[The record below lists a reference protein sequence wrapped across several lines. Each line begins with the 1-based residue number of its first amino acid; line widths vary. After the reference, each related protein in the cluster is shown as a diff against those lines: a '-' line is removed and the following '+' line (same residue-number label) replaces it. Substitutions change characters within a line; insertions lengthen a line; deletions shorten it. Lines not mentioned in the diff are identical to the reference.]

1 MDEGAGPVV
10 ATLASPFGPIHVAVG
25 PAAVVGLEL
34 LTTDEAFARSIARRL
49 GVAPVPGRDAT
60 RSTREMLDRAVAG
73 LEHYLDGDSAGLE
86 LPIAV
91 SGRSPWDVR
100 VLEAV
105 RRVGWGQVAS
115 YGLIARA
122 AGSPGAARAA
132 GGAVGRN
139 PIGLLIP
146 CHRVIAA
153 DGTLGGYG
161 GAWPSERESALA
173 LKRAL
178 LAHEGVEVPPD
189 PRR

>member
-1 MDEGAGPVV
+1 MQAGVDTV
-10 ATLASPFGPIHVAVG
+10 IATLASPFGPIHVAVG
-25 PAAVVGLEL
+25 PEAVVGLEL
-34 LTTDEAFARSIARRL
+34 LTTDEAFARSIERRL
-49 GVAPVPGRDAT
+49 RSTPGRSREAT
-60 RSTREMLDRAVAG
+60 RPTRGMLERAVAG
-73 LEHYLDGDSAGLE
+73 IERYLRGDPHGLE
-86 LPIAV
+86 LPVAV
-91 SGRSPWDVR
+91 LGRSPWDVR
-100 VLEAV
+100 VLQAV
-105 RRVGWGQVAS
+105 RRVRWGEVAS
-115 YGLIARA
+115 YGLVARA

-161 GAWPSERESALA
+161 GAWPSEREEALA

-178 LAHEGVEVPPD
+178 LAHEGVEVRPD